1 MIMATAVPA
10 AEATPQTAKPRKRKR
25 LFMWTFLAIQ
35 AIFVGLIVLYATEST
50 GPSHAE
56 VLQGCAKGAWQG
68 LFKSYHDCMVHY
80 AAGLNGA
87 GHAGQAIGIGL
98 VIFLWV
104 AADVILGVG
113 RLVVLSS
120 RRRRTAT
127 A

>member
-1 MIMATAVPA
+1 MIMTAVPA
-10 AEATPQTAKPRKRKR
+10 AEAAPQQAKPRRKR
-25 LFMWTFLAIQ
+25 RVFMWTFLAIQ
-35 AIFVGLIVLYATEST
+35 TIFIGLIVLYATEST

-56 VLQGCAKGAWQG
+56 VVQGCANGAWQG
-68 LFKSYHDCMVHY
+68 LFKSYHDCMIHY

-113 RLVVLSS
+113 RLVVVTA
-120 RRRRTAT
+120 RRHRA
-127 A
+127 AAA